1 MDQNQLELNPLKTV
15 EMTVDFRENPPTLPH
30 VTILNSTVSSVDSFK
45 FLGTRKWTSHM
56 AQQWL
61 CWLCQ
66 LRKFSLPQELL
77 VIFYTAIIQSV
88 LCTSIT
94 VWFGSAIK
102 QNRNS
107 LKRTIRSAEKIVG
120 ADLLPIQDLY
130 SSRVRNQA
138 GLITADPSHPRH
150 KLFRLLPSGRT
161 IVLLHGLPKLLQDLN
176 FCLCK
181 QPGCST
187 LRLLVPISYLRSPT
201 SQPDC
206 RGVSMFGAVVV
217 GIGTAGWVRIRDMLA
232 PLPGSPAEKL
242 GIKGFISR
250 RNLDPQQGVSPI
262 SVEEAVSREDIQVA
276 FICTENASHEDSVR
290 TFLQAGKHVCVEYP
304 MTTTYNAA
312 VELWDLAQEKGVVL
326 HEEHIEL
333 LTEDYKWLKKE
344 VEGKT
349 LQEGTLHFTG
359 GTLKPGF
366 GFPSFSGIARLTW
379 LVELF
384 GELSV
389 TTATLEEGSGNCS
402 KMTAQLLTSN
412 NRPLTW
418 IEERGPGLPRAK
430 NINFQFDS
438 CTLNQIPPAPRGATG
453 LFMQDSIHFAA
464 KLVGQ
469 ISTVELQREKVRILH
484 CLELAEKIQKLCQS

>member
-1 MDQNQLELNPLKTV
+1 
-15 EMTVDFRENPPTLPH
+15 
-30 VTILNSTVSSVDSFK
+30 
-45 FLGTRKWTSHM
+45 
-56 AQQWL
+56 
-61 CWLCQ
+61 
-66 LRKFSLPQELL
+66 
-77 VIFYTAIIQSV
+77 
-88 LCTSIT
+88 
-94 VWFGSAIK
+94 
-102 QNRNS
+102 
-107 LKRTIRSAEKIVG
+107 
-120 ADLLPIQDLY
+120 
-130 SSRVRNQA
+130 
-138 GLITADPSHPRH
+138 
-150 KLFRLLPSGRT
+150 
-161 IVLLHGLPKLLQDLN
+161 
-176 FCLCK
+176 
-181 QPGCST
+181 
-187 LRLLVPISYLRSPT
+187 
-201 SQPDC
+201 
-206 RGVSMFGAVVV
+206 MFGAVVV